1 MPLLLP
7 LLLSTRSQ
15 SFSTQ
20 CVSRGRISW
29 LPSLEV
35 GSVLSDL
42 PAGLPKRFA
51 LVAAAY
57 DQPLEARAQAI
68 LDDQVVDAAVQLA
81 SLTEEFASEIAE
93 QLLASM
99 DAVELLCTMLRMGT
113 DDGRG
118 AAATL
123 LCEVASRNA
132 AAKISFVEHSLLVPT
147 WCRADPTS
155 FAKLCATQCFGRCS
169 ETCAA
174 WTYCNSCRGTTAGS
188 VQPSCCAR
196 SPRVIPTRRSNP

>member
-1 MPLLLP
+1 M
-7 LLLSTRSQ
+7 
-15 SFSTQ
+15 
-20 CVSRGRISW
+20 
-29 LPSLEV
+29 LEV

-51 LVAAAY
+51 LAAAAY

-93 QLLASM
+93 QLLASI

-147 WCRADPTS
+147 WCRADPP
-155 FAKLCATQCFGRCS
+155 FLRKALCHAVLRPVQRKLCSMDLLQQLPGHDGRLR
-169 ETCAA
+169 AA
-174 WTYCNSCRGTTAGS
+174 ELLCTLTE
-188 VQPSCCAR
+188 
-196 SPRVIPTRRSNP
+196 SNTDAQV